1 MSLTLLPAVDV
12 RDGKAVRLRQGES
25 GSETDYGSPLE
36 AARTWAEAGAEWIH
50 LVDLDAAFGTGNNR
64 AQLREIVHELGD
76 KVNIEM
82 SGGVR
87 DDDSLSA
94 ALEAGAAR
102 VNIGTAALENPE
114 WTASVIK
121 RYGDRV
127 AIGLDVRGHTL
138 AARGWVKEGGDLF
151 ETMKFLDSV
160 GCSRYVV
167 TDVARD
173 GMMSGPNIDLLR
185 EVAERTDN
193 HAVKLGVFVDEAL
206 DFLDSHGLPLE
217 AVAVSCGPGSYT
229 GLRIGVS
236 MAKGICYGRGV
247 KLIAVPTLDLMAV
260 PVLLGEHPE
269 QEDALIVP
277 MLDARR
283 MEVYAEV
290 LDRSLKVVRPIQA
303 DIVDA
308 ETYKEYLDGHH
319 VYFFGNGA
327 AKCMETINHPH
338 AHLVEGIEPL
348 AKNMAPLAEK
358 RFVEGKFE
366 DVAYFVPFYLKDFVA
381 KMPKKLI

>member
-1 MSLTLLPAVDV
+1 MRIFATYLRIYFLIMSCIL
-12 RDGKAVRLRQGES
+12 
-25 GSETDYGSPLE
+25 
-36 AARTWAEAGAEWIH
+36 
-50 LVDLDAAFGTGNNR
+50 
-64 AQLREIVHELGD
+64 
-76 KVNIEM
+76 NIET
-82 SGGVR
+82 STDVC
-87 DDDSLSA
+87 S
-94 ALEAGAAR
+94 
-102 VNIGTAALENPE
+102 
-114 WTASVIK
+114 
-121 RYGDRV
+121 V
-127 AIGLDVRGHTL
+127 AISDSGQVIFN
-138 AARGWVKEGGDLF
+138 KEDH
-151 ETMKFLDSV
+151 
-160 GCSRYVV
+160 
-167 TDVARD
+167 
-173 GMMSGPNIDLLR
+173 SGP
-185 EVAERTDN
+185 N
-193 HAVKLGVFVDEAL
+193 HAVKLGVYVDEAL

-247 KLIAVPTLDLMAV
+247 KLIAVPTLELMAV

-269 QEDALIVP
+269 EEDALIVP

-290 LDRSLKVVRPIQA
+290 LDRALKVVRPIQA

-308 ETYKEYLDGHH
+308 DTYKEYLDQHH

-327 AKCMETINHPH
+327 AKCMETINHPN

-381 KMPKKLI
+381 KMPKKLL